1 MKQLKSFRLSDRRA
15 TKSEDGDQFMGIPM
29 REVFA
34 LAEEFVDMPPGE
46 IEKLLESPVH
56 ELKLGIIK

>member
-1 MKQLKSFRLSDRRA
+1 VKQLKSLRLSDRRA
-15 TKSEDGDQFMGIPM
+15 TKSEDGDPFMGIPM

-46 IEKLLESPVH
+46 IEKFS
-56 ELKLGIIK
+56 KSQK